1 MPGASVDVGVQEC
14 ASCAMFDVAVI
25 GAGVVG
31 CAVARRFALG
41 GAKTVLLEK
50 GADILSGAS
59 KGNSAILHTGFDAPP
74 GSLELACMQ
83 AGYRDYLAIRES
95 LGLPLL
101 ESGAMVLAWDEEQA
115 AKLPGIV
122 EAAHGNG
129 VEDVRAIERGDIL
142 SREPNLSP
150 GVKAGVLVPRE
161 FLIDPW
167 SAPLAYALQ
176 AIAAGAE
183 VRRNIEVLGG
193 GFSGG
198 RWGLRTGEGML
209 EATAIVNCAGLF
221 GDKVEEALLGD
232 SSFTIK
238 PRKGQF
244 VVFDK
249 PAAKL
254 LRHIILPVPTER
266 TKGIVVTPTIFGN
279 VLVGPTAEEQESRTD
294 AGTDHATLAML
305 KAKGG
310 EILPGLA
317 GVGVTAIYAGIRPA
331 TERKDYRIR
340 HESER
345 NYIGLNGIR
354 STGLTAALG
363 LALHAWKLH
372 GGGAEH
378 TAPAI
383 SGVPRLAECAPR
395 GWREGGEIIC
405 HCEWV
410 TRREI
415 EAALQGP
422 LPAGDFDGLRR
433 RTRAGMGR
441 CQGFYCNAGLAAL
454 SAGKLKEP
462 LAHE

>member
-1 MPGASVDVGVQEC
+1 
-14 ASCAMFDVAVI
+14 MFDVAVI

-41 GAKTVLLEK
+41 GARVVLLEK
-50 GADILSGAS
+50 GADLLSGAS

-74 GSLELACMQ
+74 GSLEHACMQ
-83 AGYRDYLAIRES
+83 AGYREYLAIRER

-101 ESGAMVLAWDEEQA
+101 ESGAMVLAWDAAQA
-115 AKLPGIV
+115 ETLPGII
-122 EAAHGNG
+122 ETAHGNG
-129 VEDVRAIERGDIL
+129 VEDVRLL
-142 SREPNLSP
+142 SRAEILAREPELSP
-150 GVKAGVLVPRE
+150 AVQAGVLVPGE
-161 FLIDPW
+161 CLIDPW

-183 VRRNIEVLGG
+183 IRRNIEVLGG
-193 GFSGG
+193 AFSGG
-198 RWGLRTGEGML
+198 RWGLRTSEGTL
-209 EATAIVNCAGLF
+209 EAAAIVNCAGLF
-221 GDKVEEALLGD
+221 GDRLEAALLGEAA
-232 SSFTIK
+232 FTIK

-249 PAAKL
+249 PAARL

-279 VLVGPTAEEQESRTD
+279 VLVGPTAQEQESRTD
-294 AGTDHATLAML
+294 ASTDHATLEML
-305 KAKGG
+305 KAKGE

-317 GVGVTAIYAGIRPA
+317 RVDVTAIYAGIRPA
-331 TERKDYRIR
+331 TAQKQYCVR
-340 HESER
+340 HEADR
-345 NYIGLNGIR
+345 NYIGLSGIR

-363 LALHAWKLH
+363 LALHAWALH
-372 GGGAEH
+372 GGGAEQS
-378 TAPAI
+378 APAVT
-383 SGVPRLAECAPR
+383 GVPRLAECAPR
-395 GWREGGEIIC
+395 DWQLPGHGGIIC
-405 HCEWV
+405 HCEAV

-422 LPAGDFDGLRR
+422 LPAGDFGGLRR

-441 CQGFYCNAGLAAL
+441 CQGFYCNASLASL
-454 SAGKLKEP
+454 SAGKFKEP

>member
-1 MPGASVDVGVQEC
+1 
-14 ASCAMFDVAVI
+14 MFDVAVI

-83 AGYRDYLAIRES
+83 AGYKEYLAIRES

-129 VEDVRAIERGDIL
+129 VEDVRAIGRAEIL
-142 SREPNLSP
+142 AREPELSP
-150 GVKAGVLVPRE
+150 AVQAGVLVPRE

-167 SAPLAYALQ
+167 SAPLAYVLQ

-183 VRRNIEVLGG
+183 VRRNTEILGG

-198 RWGLRTGEGML
+198 RWELQTSNGAL
-209 EATAIVNCAGLF
+209 EAATIINCAGLF
-221 GDKVEEALLGD
+221 GDTLEAALLG
-232 SSFTIK
+232 SASFTIK

-249 PAAKL
+249 PAARL

-279 VLVGPTAEEQESRTD
+279 VLVGPTADEQESRTD
-294 AGTDHATLAML
+294 AGTDHATLEML
-305 KAKGG
+305 KAKGE

-317 GVGVTAIYAGIRPA
+317 KVDVNAIYAGIRPA
-331 TERKDYRIR
+331 TEQKHYRVR
-340 HESER
+340 HEADQ

-363 LALHAWKLH
+363 LAQHAWALH
-372 GGGAEH
+372 GGGAEQS
-378 TAPAI
+378 APAI
-383 SGVPRLAECAPR
+383 TGVPRLAECAPR
-395 GWREGGEIIC
+395 DWQEPDHGEIIC

-415 EAALQGP
+415 EAALEGP
-422 LPAGDFDGLRR
+422 LPAGDFGGLRR

-441 CQGFYCNAGLAAL
+441 CQGFYCNASLAAL

-462 LAHE
+462 LAHD

>member
-1 MPGASVDVGVQEC
+1 MY
-14 ASCAMFDVAVI
+14 DVAVI

-41 GAKTVLLEK
+41 GAKVVLLEK

-74 GSLELACMQ
+74 GSLELSCMQ
-83 AGYRDYLAIRES
+83 AGYQEYLAIRES

-101 ESGAMVLAWDEEQA
+101 ESGAMVLAWDDEQA
-115 AKLPGIV
+115 AKLPGII
-122 EAAHGNG
+122 EAAHANG
-129 VEDVRAIERGDIL
+129 VEDVRAIGRAEIL
-142 SREPNLSP
+142 AREPQLSP
-150 GVKAGVLVPRE
+150 ELKAGVLVPRE
-161 FLIDPW
+161 YLIDPW
-167 SAPLAYALQ
+167 SAPLAYVLQ
-176 AIAAGAE
+176 AIAAGAQ

-193 GFSGG
+193 EFASG
-198 RWGLRTGEGML
+198 RWALRTSAGAV
-209 EATAIVNCAGLF
+209 EAVTIVNCAGLF
-221 GDKVEEALLGD
+221 GDRLEAALLGEA
-232 SSFTIK
+232 SFTIK

-244 VVFDK
+244 VVYDK

-279 VLVGPTAEEQESRTD
+279 LLVGPTAEEQDSRTD
-294 AGTDHATLAML
+294 AGTDHATLEML
-305 KAKGG
+305 KAKGE

-317 GVGVTAIYAGIRPA
+317 QIGVNAIYAGIRPA
-331 TERKDYRIR
+331 TEQKHYRVR
-340 HESER
+340 HEPER

-363 LALHAWKLH
+363 LALHAWALH
-372 GGGAEH
+372 GGGQGQS
-378 TAPAI
+378 APAI
-383 SGVPRLAECAPR
+383 SGVPRLAECALR
-395 GWREGGEIIC
+395 DWQGENHGEIIC
-405 HCEWV
+405 HCEMV

-415 EAALQGP
+415 EAALQDP
-422 LPAGDFDGLRR
+422 LPAGDFGGLRR

-441 CQGFYCNAGLAAL
+441 CQGFYCQASLAAI

-462 LAHE
+462 LAHD